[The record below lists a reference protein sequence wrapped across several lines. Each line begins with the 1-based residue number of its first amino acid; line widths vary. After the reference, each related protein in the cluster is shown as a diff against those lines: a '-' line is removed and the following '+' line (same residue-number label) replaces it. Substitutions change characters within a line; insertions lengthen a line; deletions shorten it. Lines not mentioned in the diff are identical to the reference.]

1 MQLQKMAAGLLWYQ
15 DCWSH
20 QETIAINMFMQVAKK
35 TAEKAKKDA
44 DDKTAAAEKAA
55 QAEKVHSHV
64 YVFLSLSFHV
74 QIFMLAMWW

>member
-1 MQLQKMAAGLLWYQ
+1 
-15 DCWSH
+15 
-20 QETIAINMFMQVAKK
+20 MFMQVAKK

-55 QAEKVHSHV
+55 QAEKVHSHD

-74 QIFMLAMWW
+74 QTFMLALWW